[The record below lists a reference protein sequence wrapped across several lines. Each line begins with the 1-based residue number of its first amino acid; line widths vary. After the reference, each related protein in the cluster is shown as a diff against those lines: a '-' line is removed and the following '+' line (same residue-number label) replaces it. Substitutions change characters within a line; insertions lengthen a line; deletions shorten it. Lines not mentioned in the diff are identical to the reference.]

1 LISTRV
7 DGYALPREFYVD
19 ETVYRADL
27 HHVWRQGWL
36 FAGHTCQVPN
46 PGDYL
51 TFDLDCDPI
60 VVIRDHNGDLNAFHN
75 ICRHRG
81 TVLCDQHHGNTR
93 QLVCPYHQWTYAC
106 DGELLSC
113 RGMHDQVDK
122 RQLGLQRIPLRELE
136 GLIFI
141 SLAEQPLDFRPA
153 AELIGAMAR
162 PQGFHQA
169 RVAKL
174 IDYEVAAN
182 WKIVWENNREC
193 YHCHLNHPQ
202 YIKANFDRFDAND
215 TSARIRE
222 NMSKEIQRHNAK
234 WAGTSIA
241 INHQHSGIAR
251 FPDAEKNVW
260 YSANRTVLADGFVT
274 ESLDGQRVAPLMG
287 EYLDSAVGTLRIR
300 TMPNMWNHSS
310 CDHAVTTQMFPA
322 GARKTRIRVM
332 WLVNADAVEGR
343 DYQLESL
350 LPFWQLTSE
359 QDWRLCERVQ
369 RGVVSSSYE
378 PGPLSRHKEYNV
390 ESFTR
395 WYLHQLSSAS

>member
-1 LISTRV
+1 
-7 DGYALPREFYVD
+7 
-19 ETVYRADL
+19 
-27 HHVWRQGWL
+27 
-36 FAGHTCQVPN
+36 
-46 PGDYL
+46 
-51 TFDLDCDPI
+51 
-60 VVIRDHNGDLNAFHN
+60 
-75 ICRHRG
+75 
-81 TVLCDQHHGNTR
+81 
-93 QLVCPYHQWTYAC
+93 
-106 DGELLSC
+106 
-113 RGMHDQVDK
+113 MHDQVDK

-136 GLIFI
+136 GLVFV
-141 SLAEQPLDFRPA
+141 SLAEQPLDFGPA

-162 PQGFHQA
+162 PQGLHQA

-215 TSARIRE
+215 TTARIRE
-222 NMSKEIQRHNAK
+222 NMSTEIQRHNAK

-241 INHQHSGIAR
+241 LNHQHSGIAR

-287 EYLDSAVGTLRIR
+287 EYLDSDVGTLRIR

-310 CDHAVTTQMFPA
+310 CDHAVTTQLFPA

-343 DYQLESL
+343 DYRLESL
-350 LPFWQLTSE
+350 LPFWRMTSE
-359 QDWRLCERVQ
+359 QDWDLCERVQ
-369 RGVVSSSYE
+369 RGVNSTCYR

-390 ESFTR
+390 ESLIN
-395 WYLHQLSSAS
+395 WYLQQLSTAI